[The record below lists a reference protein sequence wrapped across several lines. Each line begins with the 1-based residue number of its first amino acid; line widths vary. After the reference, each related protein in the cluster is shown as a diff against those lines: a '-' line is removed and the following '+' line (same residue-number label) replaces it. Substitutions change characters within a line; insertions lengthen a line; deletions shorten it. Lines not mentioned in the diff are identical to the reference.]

1 MTRMDVPFVA
11 IYADESCLG
20 NGREGSNPG
29 GAGGLIEYSRGADA
43 AIVRRDYWI
52 SEPAT
57 TNNRMALRSVIE
69 AFRGLRAKGNVFD
82 AVFTSDSKYLISGMT
97 EWVHGWARRG
107 WRRAGGPIENLELW
121 CEAIRAVS
129 PNRVAWR
136 WVRGHDGHPQNEYAN
151 HLATRAAREQ
161 TFIRRSRGV
170 TVRHM
175 GDWRTGQWAGAS
187 RSLSFPVT
195 GHVPGGPAASGA
207 AGAASHSVRMSLAIS
222 CRHRRTGAPRRALG
236 PLDGVGGER
245 PRDSFT
251 PSHRSESHG

>member
-1 MTRMDVPFVA
+1 MKADEVPFVA

-29 GAGGLIEYSRGADA
+29 GAGGLIEYVRAGSSQV
-43 AIVRRDYWI
+43 VRRDYWV
-52 SEPAT
+52 SEPGT

-69 AFRGLRAKGNVFD
+69 AFTGLSAKGNTFD

-121 CEAIRAVS
+121 FEAIHAVGS
-129 PNRVAWR
+129 NRVAWR

-161 TFIRRSRGV
+161 T
-170 TVRHM
+170 
-175 GDWRTGQWAGAS
+175 AS
-187 RSLSFPVT
+187 
-195 GHVPGGPAASGA
+195 
-207 AGAASHSVRMSLAIS
+207 
-222 CRHRRTGAPRRALG
+222 
-236 PLDGVGGER
+236 DGLEPSEFDTWLTGER
-245 PRDSFT
+245 ESGRVRIPPFPFPSRETFRADAKLPVPPDLHHSSFA
-251 PSHRSESHG
+251 